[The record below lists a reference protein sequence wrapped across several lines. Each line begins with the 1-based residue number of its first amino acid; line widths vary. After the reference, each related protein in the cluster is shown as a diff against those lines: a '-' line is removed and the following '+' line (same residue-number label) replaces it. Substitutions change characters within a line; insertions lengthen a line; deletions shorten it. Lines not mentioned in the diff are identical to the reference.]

1 MCSGIRQK
9 HLPSLK
15 LKNIP
20 GILPKTVRTEVKCI
34 RMAMEKTKLLFSDYM
49 IYIYIYGTPKA
60 STDKLLELF
69 RKLVEVTRE
78 KFNVRKAI
86 VFQHI
91 RSN

>member
-1 MCSGIRQK
+1 MFR
-9 HLPSLK
+9 
-15 LKNIP
+15 N
-20 GILPKTVRTEVKCI
+20 
-34 RMAMEKTKLLFSDYM
+34 KTKAPAITQIKEYPWYLTQNSKNRSKMYKNGNGKNKIIIFRLYD